1 MTALLS
7 AFVSGIEAAA
17 PASFLSLKTTKHPV
31 ASASG
36 MSKTVAYPIRWWF
49 GKTEASKKRATHLF
63 FYMYSITPVSCDKID
78 G

>member
-1 MTALLS
+1 MNALLS

-49 GKTEASKKRATHLF
+49 GKTEASNTPVL
-63 FYMYSITPVSCDKID
+63 YMYSITPVSCDKID
-78 G
+78 S